1 MLLRRLIAELIDIA
15 VLIGGTAFGIYL
27 AGQLNAMFDDSFF
40 LLTISEV
47 CIIALIPILL
57 QSLFWLEHTTIGKT
71 MVFCTVESEDENEL
85 TFFSMMTREYI
96 SKVFSCYLVCLPVLF
111 GKKGLHEMVTNS
123 VVQLK
128 LKRG

>member
-15 VLIGGTAFGIYL
+15 VLVGGSAIGIFL
-27 AGQLNAMFDDSFF
+27 AGQLNGMFEEPFF

-47 CIIALIPILL
+47 CLIALIPIML
-57 QSLFWLEHTTIGKT
+57 QSLFWLDHTTIGKT
-71 MVFCTVESEDENEL
+71 MVFCTVETMDETEL
-85 TFFSMMTREYI
+85 TYFAMMTREFV

-111 GKKGLHEMVTNS
+111 GKKGLHEIVTNS
-123 VVQLK
+123 EVKLK